1 MLSSNSIAK
10 IRSQNGC
17 PSIHTICFPPLAPS
31 KVWRQS
37 FWMRGWGAR
46 TPKRTTLWSN
56 SRAIRKFQ
64 TASKFSRAAKSARKL
79 ADVYYD
85 RAGNKRYKGNRN
97 LKSSQCK
104 AKISC
109 FFFVRLVFKQQI
121 ESQRH
126 VGQFL
131 WTCSTLES
139 CWVIRGSTLLAMAFA
154 SPMP

>member
-10 IRSQNGC
+10 FRSQNGC

-85 RAGNKRYKGNRN
+85 RAGAISNPPSAKLRYPV
-97 LKSSQCK
+97 
-104 AKISC
+104 
-109 FFFVRLVFKQQI
+109 FFVRLVFKQQI
-121 ESQRH
+121 ESQRR

>member
-109 FFFVRLVFKQQI
+109 FFC
-121 ESQRH
+121 
-126 VGQFL
+126 GQFL